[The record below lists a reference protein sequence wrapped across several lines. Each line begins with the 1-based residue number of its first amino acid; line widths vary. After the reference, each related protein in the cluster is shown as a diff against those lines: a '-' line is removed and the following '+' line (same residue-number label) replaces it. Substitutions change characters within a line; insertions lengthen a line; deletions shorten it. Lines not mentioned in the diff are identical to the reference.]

1 MQPSSVSDIQKELKS
16 LPPKDV
22 IQFCMRLVKY
32 KKENKE
38 LMTYLL
44 HHSSDEEGYIQL
56 VKQEVTE
63 DFGDVNQSSFFLAKK
78 TIRKILRKINKYSRY
93 SGVEQTELELRT
105 FFCLQLKE
113 SGIKIHQHKVL
124 ENLYNGQLKKIDSV
138 FNKLHEDLQY
148 DFRKVIEELH
158 R

>member
-1 MQPSSVSDIQKELKS
+1 MQPSSVSDIQKELKT
-16 LPPKDV
+16 LPSKDV

-44 HHSSDEEGYIQL
+44 HHSSDEEGFIQMI
-56 VKQEVTE
+56 KDEVLE

-93 SGVEQTELELRT
+93 SGIDLTELTLRIY
-105 FFCLQLKE
+105 FCEQLKF
-113 SGIKIHQHKVL
+113 SGIKIRQHKVL
-124 ENLYNGQLKKIDSV
+124 ENLYNGQLKKIDSIL
-138 FNKLHEDLQY
+138 NRMHEDLRFDYRDIVEQLS
-148 DFRKVIEELH
+148 V
-158 R
+158 